1 VPLSPKIVELLRD
14 YYREYSP
21 KTLLFGGQE
30 KNEQY
35 SARSLEEVFKKVLN

>member
-21 KTLLFGGQE
+21 KTLLFEGQE

-35 SARSLEEVFKKVLN
+35 STRSLEEVFKKVLN